1 MNPAKKIFRYRHLAE
16 EIEQKILNGTYQ
28 PGERLP
34 SIRKLHKQSNLSIS
48 TIYHAY
54 LELESMG
61 LVEARPKS
69 GYYVNPVA
77 LQNLKTPRFKKISFP
92 PKKVRL
98 SSMINS
104 VISAISNPYLL
115 PLGSTVVDAELLP
128 FKHFSRILKSLSHK
142 ELKSM
147 ISYSLSEGYPEIRR
161 QIALRTV
168 GVLEGIA
175 PEDIIITNG
184 CMEAVALSLLAV
196 AQPGD
201 TIAVETPTNFGFLQL
216 LKELRLLVI
225 EVPADPR
232 SGVDLDELEKI
243 FQRNRIKACL
253 LIPNFH
259 NPLGALMPEDHK
271 IRLIDLVNEYDI
283 PIIEDDISSEL
294 HFGRKRP
301 LPLKSFDQNDHVLT
315 CSSFSKTLAP
325 GLRIGWVFPGR
336 RFMERI
342 QNLKAATTV
351 ATSTLDQYLVSQ
363 YLTEGAFE
371 RHCRQ
376 LRGSL
381 KKQVLR
387 TAFLIQKHFPPGTR
401 LAIPEGGTLLWV
413 ELPSS
418 VDGLQMYCEALDH
431 KIAIIPGV
439 VCSNAGQFKNFVQIS
454 CGSPITAKMEKGI
467 VKLGEIVSDLRDR
480 QKPLF

>member
-1 MNPAKKIFRYRHLAE
+1 MDPSKRIFRYRHLAE
-16 EIEQKILNGTYQ
+16 EIEQKILSGTYH

-34 SIRKLHKQSNLSIS
+34 SIRKMHKQSSLSIS

-77 LQNLKTPRFKKISFP
+77 LQNLKIPRFKKASFP

-104 VISAISNPYLL
+104 VISAISNPYFL
-115 PLGSTVVDAELLP
+115 PLGSTVVDANLMP
-128 FKHFSRILKSLSHK
+128 FKHFSRILKTLSHVD
-142 ELKSM
+142 LKSM
-147 ISYSLSEGYPEIRR
+147 ISYSPSEGYAELRR

-196 AQPGD
+196 ARPGD

-216 LKELRLLVI
+216 LQELGLMVM

-232 SGVDLDELEKI
+232 YGVDIGELEKI
-243 FQRNRIKACL
+243 FCRNTIKACL

-259 NPLGALMPEDHK
+259 NPLGALMPDDHK
-271 IRLIDLVNEYDI
+271 VRLIQLINQYGVAV
-283 PIIEDDISSEL
+283 IEDDISSEL

-301 LPLKSFDQNDHVLT
+301 MPLKSYDTQDRVLT
-315 CSSFSKTLAP
+315 CSSFSKSLAA
-325 GLRIGWVFPGR
+325 GLRIGWLIPGKR
-336 RFMERI
+336 YMEKI

-351 ATSTLDQYLVSQ
+351 STSTLDQYLISQ
-363 YLTEGAFE
+363 YLAEGAFE
-371 RHCRQ
+371 RHVRR
-376 LRGSL
+376 LRHSI
-381 KKQVLR
+381 KKQVVR
-387 TAFLIQKHFPPGTR
+387 TAFAIQKHFPPATR
-401 LAIPEGGTLLWV
+401 LAIPDGGTLLWV
-413 ELPSS
+413 ELPPQ
-418 VDGLQMYCEALDH
+418 VDGLQVYRRALENH
-431 KIAIIPGV
+431 IAIIPGE
-439 VCSNAGQFKNFVQIS
+439 VCSNSRQFHNFIQIG
-454 CGSPITAKMEKGI
+454 CGSPFTEVMEKGI
-467 VKLGEIVSDLRDR
+467 MKLGEIVSDLLRR
-480 QKPLF
+480 